1 MLMVGFYVCVSAAW
15 TPGGFVDADV
25 RRGARAEPGGGGA
38 VKRDM
43 RTNGSVFWIDVLSDL
58 CSHPTHVLMYR
69 FDIIYK
75 VCSLIKTITIIHCDY
90 FLK

>member
-1 MLMVGFYVCVSAAW
+1 MCASAAF
-15 TPGGFVDADV
+15 TPCGSINADV

-58 CSHPTHVLMYR
+58 CSHLVLMYR

-75 VCSLIKTITIIHCDY
+75 VCSLIKTITIIHCEY